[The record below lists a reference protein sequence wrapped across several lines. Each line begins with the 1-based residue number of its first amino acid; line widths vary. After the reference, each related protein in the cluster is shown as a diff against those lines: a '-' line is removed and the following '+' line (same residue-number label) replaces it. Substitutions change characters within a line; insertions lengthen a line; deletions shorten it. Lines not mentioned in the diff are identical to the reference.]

1 MVPTKQLTFL
11 AGGAGILAF
20 LAYSLA
26 QERRPQV
33 AGATPPVLLA
43 IRITSGHL
51 QERETDYSGTLT
63 LNEGHVA
70 EIIPWR
76 FFGGARL
83 DGSSSWTLHT
93 RRANIENQPDDPRL
107 ISTPGANQN
116 IVPKAISAV
125 VDAPSTANAKIETR
139 RGTYAFRLA
148 ELRSGR
154 VLTFEDGDV
163 TVQSVPPS
171 HRISPASQA
180 NAPVEPDY
188 PSFTIA
194 SDGSAWAAW
203 QAYQDKGDRILG
215 AHSTASGWAAIEPLT
230 AGGLDVYRTAVGED
244 VGKRVW
250 VVWSHREG
258 ESWDLV
264 ARVNHGRGWSAP
276 R

>member
-20 LAYSLA
+20 LAYSPA

-33 AGATPPVLLA
+33 PGATPPVRLA
-43 IRITSGHL
+43 IRITFGDL

-76 FFGGARL
+76 FFGGDRL
-83 DGSSSWTLHT
+83 DGASSWTLHT
-93 RRANIENQPDDPRL
+93 LRANMENQPDDPRL

-125 VDAPSTANAKIETR
+125 IDAPSTANAKIETR
-139 RGTYAFRLA
+139 RGSYTFPLA

-154 VLTFEDGDV
+154 VLNCQDGDV
-163 TVQSVPPS
+163 TVQSVPAAQG
-171 HRISPASQA
+171 ISPTNQA
-180 NAPVEPDY
+180 NTPVEHDY

-194 SDGSAWAAW
+194 SDGSAWVAW
-203 QAYQDKGDRILG
+203 QAYQDKGDRILVG
-215 AHSTASGWAAIEPLT
+215 HSTASGWAAVEPLT
-230 AGGLDVYRTAVGED
+230 AGGLDVYRTGAGED
-244 VGKRVW
+244 ARGPIWVGWAQR
-250 VVWSHREG
+250 G
-258 ESWDLV
+258 GNSWD
-264 ARVNHGRGWSAP
+264 
-276 R
+276 